1 MILKLFDSTTA
12 TVPKLMVMIKEN
24 FYSSTSTIPPI
35 EIDFLDDSKA
45 NILKVDKDRFYN
57 YYWYGQDVNEI
68 TRMGGMHVAKLEIHV
83 ERKEE
88 LSMLPVKSFGVVSF
102 QSNDVLMPE
111 ELNKVI
117 VGSSVIPSQNAVY
130 MPVGRPCGSE
140 FIQRDPRF
148 PNAVPYTN

>member
-1 MILKLFDSTTA
+1 
-12 TVPKLMVMIKEN
+12 MVMIKEN
-24 FYSSTSTIPPI
+24 LYSSTSTIPPI

-68 TRMGGMHVAKLEIHV
+68 TRMGGCVAKLEIRGT
-83 ERKEE
+83 ERRTFHA
-88 LSMLPVKSFGVVSF
+88 PVKSFGVVSF

-130 MPVGRPCGSE
+130 MPVGRPAGLNSSNAILD
-140 FIQRDPRF
+140 FLTQFHIQIK
-148 PNAVPYTN
+148 T